1 MLDHSVGLA
10 LKGLKSVGD
19 ASKTLLAIEEQ
30 KIHIMVSFRGVFED
44 MLSMNWLHGTV
55 FCIPIWIKSVNRSL
69 SWQLW
74 KSCTGWWMNF
84 FNDLIETSV
93 YDTTNYNHSE
103 CMKFVFTTLLHSE
116 LDVICDTWNS
126 HRIRNTITT
135 EATIRPAEAPD
146 IIYFA
151 YNDNYL
157 HSVNHQNIE

>member
-1 MLDHSVGLA
+1 
-10 LKGLKSVGD
+10 
-19 ASKTLLAIEEQ
+19 
-30 KIHIMVSFRGVFED
+30 
-44 MLSMNWLHGTV
+44 
-55 FCIPIWIKSVNRSL
+55 
-69 SWQLW
+69 
-74 KSCTGWWMNF
+74 MNF

-157 HSVNHQNIE
+157 HSVNHQNTEQLYNDFQ